1 MKTTPIL
8 PMILLVSIG
17 FDLFAQN
24 LTPGISR
31 QDCTVVPFFVFSNLL
46 LVRASVEEREGYFIL
61 DTGAPGLILNKRYFQ
76 DGKNFFQ
83 KEEVAVGV
91 NGKVEKVLK
100 RRTALELGTHEW
112 KNVHACLYDLEY
124 LEEAKGISIIG
135 LLGSLLFRDLEL
147 TIDFE
152 NQQLLLY
159 PLDRNGE
166 HDSDRFGYRLPDV
179 VIPFRQKG
187 HMPFI
192 EANVEGNLLK
202 LGIDSGAGIGLIIH
216 EKQTALA
223 PFTEPL
229 DSIRIRGLGQ
239 HVLKVMTVN
248 LKELTIAN
256 LTYSSLKFAFANL
269 SHVNNHFAGI
279 DLDGILGLDLLSQQ
293 RTAINFKKKEIYIWI
308 PAGADDQFVLL
319 QPGKKEAGY

>member
-1 MKTTPIL
+1 ML
-8 PMILLVSIG
+8 LLVSIG
-17 FDLFAQN
+17 LN
-24 LTPGISR
+24 LPGQISTPGIPR
-31 QDCTVVPFFVFSNLL
+31 QDCTAVPFFVFSNLL

-76 DGKNFFQ
+76 DGKNFLQ
-83 KEEVAVGV
+83 EEEVAVGV
-91 NGKVEKVLK
+91 NGEVEKVLK
-100 RRTALELGTHEW
+100 RRTALEVGTHEW

-124 LEEAKGISIIG
+124 LEEAKGISILG

-152 NQQLLLY
+152 DQQLLLY
-159 PLDRNGE
+159 PVDRNGE
-166 HDSDRFGYRLPDV
+166 HHSDRFDYRLPDV

-192 EANVEGNLLK
+192 EADVQGNPLK

-216 EKQTALA
+216 EKQGVLA

-229 DSIRIRGLGQ
+229 DSIRIRGLGRN
-239 HVLKVMTVN
+239 VLKVMTVY

-269 SHVNNHFAGI
+269 SHVNHHFAGS

-293 RTAINFKKKEIYIWI
+293 RTAINFKKKEMYIWI
-308 PAGADDQFVLL
+308 PQDAREHLVLL
-319 QPGKKEAGY
+319 PLSRKGAGY